1 MKLWFHDFMKLAP
14 DQAEIGDDHLQVQ
27 VPLATKRDLG
37 QRALDT
43 REPIRMVVLRALAA
57 YGVVVPEGA
66 ITDRRKR
73 NS

>member
-1 MKLWFHDFMKLAP
+1 MKLCFHDFMRPTL
-14 DQAEIGDDHLQVQ
+14 DQAENGDDHLQVQ
-27 VPLATKRDLG
+27 VPVVTKRDLG

-57 YGVVVPEGA
+57 YGVVVPEDA

>member
-1 MKLWFHDFMKLAP
+1 MKPCFHGFMRQLAGS
-14 DQAEIGDDHLQVQ
+14 DDSGDEYLQVQ
-27 VPLATKRDLG
+27 VPPATKRDLG
-37 QRALDT
+37 QRALDS

-73 NS
+73 P

>member
-1 MKLWFHDFMKLAP
+1 MKICLIDFMKIDP
-14 DQAEIGDDHLQVQ
+14 KPEEEGDDHLQVQ
-27 VPLATKRDLG
+27 VPIATKRDLG
-37 QRALDT
+37 QRSLDT

-73 NS
+73 S

>member
-1 MKLWFHDFMKLAP
+1 MKLLFIIFMKVGQNP
-14 DQAEIGDDHLQVQ
+14 EDEGDDHLQVQ
-27 VPLATKRDLG
+27 VPIATKRDLG
-37 QRALDT
+37 QRSLDT

-73 NS
+73 S

>member
-1 MKLWFHDFMKLAP
+1 MKLWFHGYMIGG
-14 DQAEIGDDHLQVQ
+14 ETVGGGDDEHLQIQ
-27 VPLATKRDLG
+27 VPAATKRDLG

-57 YGVVVPEGA
+57 YGVTVPEGA

-73 NS
+73 S